1 MESAKVN
8 NKIVVV
14 CSFWRASHMVW
25 SMWCFG
31 FVWSKISN
39 DNDWQNRIR
48 MLPEECVRLLLS
60 IRFGSIA
67 TSIQWNGFY
76 LQTFLEK
83 SCPEL
88 DGENSRE
95 LWFAIHWSR
104 ALCGSCQ
111 IFAFEFINL
120 SINQFSSYLRMSF
133 LVGFS
138 PCVKRFFTFH
148 SWKWMLRNVWR
159 RWSCVTRIQVDFA
172 EAFPFYDR
180 FTLTWLMRSQ
190 FWQMMAAMS
199 YTGIANQFRGNGA
212 FGTWSSTWHTC
223 TLYPRWEASL
233 WASTEIITWL
243 FNK

>member
-48 MLPEECVRLLLS
+48 MLLEECVRLLLS
-60 IRFGSIA
+60 ILFSSIA
-67 TSIQWNGFY
+67 TSIQWNGFS
-76 LQTFLEK
+76 LPTLLEK

-104 ALCGSCQ
+104 ALCGSCR

-138 PCVKRFFTFH
+138 PCVKRFLRSIHESGCCEMCGVDDRVSHAFEWRSRRRFHFTIDFH
-148 SWKWMLRNVWR
+148 WLGWWGLNSGRWWLQRQIHRN
-159 RWSCVTRIQVDFA
+159 C
-172 EAFPFYDR
+172 
-180 FTLTWLMRSQ
+180 
-190 FWQMMAAMS
+190 
-199 YTGIANQFRGNGA
+199 
-212 FGTWSSTWHTC
+212 
-223 TLYPRWEASL
+223 
-233 WASTEIITWL
+233 
-243 FNK
+243 